1 MNRKILAAL
10 LAAGIAAAPA
20 MAQQAAAVD
29 PNVAEAR
36 QVIKQFFTR
45 LKGELQKAMK
55 AGGPVHAIEV
65 CNEKAHRIADQ
76 VSAETGWYVARTSLK
91 NRAPT
96 NSPLPWE
103 KKVLKEFEAR
113 KAAGADVKTL
123 DYHDVVEEDGR
134 KVFRYMKAIPTGK
147 ICLKCHGSEIA
158 PEVAAKLDELYPSD
172 RARGFKV
179 GDIRGAFVLKKNL

>member
-1 MNRKILAAL
+1 MSRRIFASAL
-10 LAAGIAAAPA
+10 LAAVVAAPA
-20 MAQQAAAVD
+20 LAQQAVD
-29 PNVAEAR
+29 PHVAEAR
-36 QVIKQFFTR
+36 QVIKTFFSR

-65 CNEKAHRIADQ
+65 CNEKAPKIADQ

-113 KAAGADVKTL
+113 KAAGADVKSL
-123 DYHDVVEEDGR
+123 DYHDVVEEEGQ

-147 ICLKCHGSEIA
+147 ICLKCHGAELD
-158 PEVAAKLDELYPSD
+158 PKVAAKLDELYPSD

-179 GDIRGAFVLKKNL
+179 GDIRGAFVLKKKL

>member
-1 MNRKILAAL
+1 MKHRLVGTFL
-10 LAAGIAAAPA
+10 LATMVAAPA
-20 MAQQAAAVD
+20 VAQQVD

-55 AGGPVHAIEV
+55 EGGPVHAISV
-65 CNEKAHRIADQ
+65 CNEKAPKIADQ
-76 VSAETGWYVARTSLK
+76 VAAETGWYVARTSLK

-96 NSPLPWE
+96 NRPLPWE
-103 KKVLKEFEAR
+103 KEVLQAFEER

-123 DYHDVVEEDGR
+123 DYHDVVKEDGG

-147 ICLKCHGSEIA
+147 ICLKCHGGKEVS

-172 RARGFKV
+172 KARGFKL
-179 GDIRGAFVLKKNL
+179 GDIRGAFVLKKRL